1 MPTPACLATAVIGAP
16 GSATNTARAES
27 RIRWSLR
34 AASAWRPLIGPGRLA
49 PARAFVSVMKK
60 SVANTG
66 TNYSVLLEYG
76 TEDFVPLARAAG
88 RTERPGLHPLA
99 LGHHHRAVG
108 GGGVRRL
115 RHRRHRDG
123 QARPPGAARRAGRRG
138 GRAARDL

>member
-1 MPTPACLATAVIGAP
+1 MPTPACLATAVIGAL

-60 SVANTG
+60 SVAKTG

-76 TEDFVPLARAAG
+76 TEGFVPLVRRQAGAVAAAGAAAGQSEQDRQREAHPMSVASETTYEVRECLGAEPTGAAG
-88 RTERPGLHPLA
+88 RK
-99 LGHHHRAVG
+99 
-108 GGGVRRL
+108 
-115 RHRRHRDG
+115 
-123 QARPPGAARRAGRRG
+123 
-138 GRAARDL
+138 

>member
-60 SVANTG
+60 SVARTG
-66 TNYSVLLEYG
+66 TNHSVLLKYG
-76 TEDFVPLARAAG
+76 TEGFVPLVRATS
-88 RTERPGLHPLA
+88 RSD
-99 LGHHHRAVG
+99 G
-108 GGGVRRL
+108 G
-115 RHRRHRDG
+115 
-123 QARPPGAARRAGRRG
+123 ARRDRQR
-138 GRAARDL
+138 

>member
-49 PARAFVSVMKK
+49 PPRAFVSVMKK

-66 TNYSVLLEYG
+66 TNYSVLLKYG
-76 TEDFVPLARAAG
+76 TEGFVPLVK
-88 RTERPGLHPLA
+88 T
-99 LGHHHRAVG
+99 VT
-108 GGGVRRL
+108 
-115 RHRRHRDG
+115 
-123 QARPPGAARRAGRRG
+123 GAAAQGK
-138 GRAARDL
+138 ARQRK